1 MKVIAAITFINHNT
15 KSNDINF
22 ESNNDL
28 KIILSSV
35 YISEINLKTKS
46 DHTNFGINSDLKMAL
61 PSVYV
66 SEIYFQ
72 KQQS

>member
-35 YISEINLKTKS
+35 YISEINFSEKKT
-46 DHTNFGINSDLKMAL
+46 NL
-61 PSVYV
+61 
-66 SEIYFQ
+66 EIYSLKQ
-72 KQQS
+72 KKNQAFIQPDYDFISTHI